1 MTLPDT
7 HTRLLEAAEALFAE
21 KGFAATSLR
30 AVTAAAEANLAAVH
44 YHFGSKEGLFTAVFA
59 RRVEPLNRERLA
71 LLDRAETEAAPAPP
85 PVETI
90 LEAFLRPL
98 FQMAGASEEA
108 GRFVRSMSSR
118 FYTEPGSHWNPVI
131 HSFDEVKE
139 RFFTALKRALPGL
152 RDEEIFWRIHFMIGV
167 MCHTLADTE
176 RLTLISEGLC
186 DPSDTEDVLNRL
198 IGFTAAGMRTPAGKP
213 PRRKI
218 ARK

>member
-1 MTLPDT
+1 MALPDT
-7 HTRLLEAAEALFAE
+7 RTRLLEAAEALFAE

-30 AVTAAAEANLAAVH
+30 AITAAAEANLAAVH

-71 LLDRAETEAAPAPP
+71 LLDRAEIKAAPAPP
-85 PVETI
+85 AVEAI
-90 LEAFLRPL
+90 LKAFLRPL

-118 FYTEPGSHWNPVI
+118 FYTEPGNHWIPVI
-131 HSFDEVKE
+131 HSFDEVKK
-139 RFFTALKRALPGL
+139 RFFAALKGALPGL

-167 MCHTLADTE
+167 MCHTLADTG

-186 DPSDTEDVLNRL
+186 DPSATEDVLNRL
-198 IGFTAAGMRTPAGKP
+198 IGFVAAGMNAPAGKRS
-213 PRRKI
+213 RRKTP
-218 ARK
+218 RT